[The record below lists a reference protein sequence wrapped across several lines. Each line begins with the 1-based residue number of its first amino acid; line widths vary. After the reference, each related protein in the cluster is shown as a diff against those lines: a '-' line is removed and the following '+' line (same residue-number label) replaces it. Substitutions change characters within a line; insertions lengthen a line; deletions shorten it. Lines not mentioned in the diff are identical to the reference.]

1 MTTSSPPALVPWLRS
16 LSQIALLITWA
27 KCSSYLLNSQE
38 QVSVSCQLAELFT
51 QANHVFFHGNQGT
64 PSPLDTPKPSSH
76 SPSCFPRSRGQPR
89 VALQCAHWPP
99 PLSCEDTWLINFC
112 GPHLSGVGCC
122 LLKNPHNPEGTFPVT
137 NGDKRR

>member
-1 MTTSSPPALVPWLRS
+1 MAKVTESNSSPYHMGQVQFLPTQFSGAGFSFVLACRIIHT
-16 LSQIALLITWA
+16 SQ
-27 KCSSYLLNSQE
+27 SR
-38 QVSVSCQLAELFT
+38 
-51 QANHVFFHGNQGT
+51 FFHGNQGT

-112 GPHLSGVGCC
+112 GLHLSGVGCC
-122 LLKNPHNPEGTFPVT
+122 LLKNPCNPEGTFPVT